1 MRAAMVSMKVDP
13 DQLAE
18 IAKLVDAGMLRP
30 IVEAIFPLAEA
41 RHAQELSQ
49 TGHARGKI
57 VLKVA

>member
-1 MRAAMVSMKVDP
+1 MV
-13 DQLAE
+13 
-18 IAKLVDAGMLRP
+18 RP
-30 IVEAIFPLAEA
+30 IVEAVFPLNEA